1 MSDDMTNLPPRL
13 DAALRAMR
21 EPPPIAPGSTAR
33 VAARAVLA
41 NAPAARATTWMLRA
55 AAMLVAVLMG
65 AAGLRAS
72 LQSNERGAREI
83 AAAPAGAPERAEAEP
98 VGSTAFRPVVET
110 GARPIVF
117 ELDAPNARTVQ
128 VVGNFNDWSR
138 EASRMERGPDGH
150 WRMTTMLA
158 PGRYVYAYLIDGRRF
173 QRDPLRDPIEDRDF
187 GVTGSELVVGE
198 APE

>member
-1 MSDDMTNLPPRL
+1 MSDDVTNLPPRL

-21 EPPPIAPGSTAR
+21 EPPTIAPSTTAR

-41 NAPAARATTWMLRA
+41 NAPAARATTWVLRA
-55 AAMLVAVLMG
+55 AAMLVVVLMG
-65 AAGLRAS
+65 AAGLRAG
-72 LQSNERGAREI
+72 LRSNERGAREI
-83 AAAPAGAPERAEAEP
+83 AVAPVNTQERAGAEA
-98 VGSTAFRPVVET
+98 VGSTALRPVVQT
-110 GARPIVF
+110 AARPIVF
-117 ELDAPNARTVQ
+117 ELDAPNAHTVQ

-138 EASRMERGPDGH
+138 DASRMERGPDGH
-150 WRMTTMLA
+150 WRMTTLLA

-173 QRDPLRDPIEDRDF
+173 QRDPLRDAIEDRDF